1 MKPQGSD
8 TELLPARG
16 EPLIGREKE
25 RSEDHDLIPKPAPEV
40 QANERTGGLKWYLGM
55 LGPGLVSGASDN
67 DPTTVAALAVY
78 GASFGYGLSWLTLL
92 LFPMLA
98 TIQMIGAQVG
108 VVARRSLQRV
118 VRDRYGRGWGM
129 LLLLSVVSVNLVTIA
144 ADLEAGAAA
153 LGLLFHAAWQW
164 FVIPFALAML
174 AMMTV
179 GTYAHLQRA
188 LQVVLLIFAAYI
200 FSAFAAHPDWGAVL
214 HATFSPPISLRSD
227 YVKGALA
234 LLGTTVTAYVYV
246 WETIGQAE
254 QRPPI
259 RALGAA
265 KADAALGMLV
275 AVGVFWFILIATGAT
290 LGAHHEQVQTAQQ
303 AAQALG
309 PIAGP
314 LAGDLFAVGLLA
326 SAVLAVPVLA
336 ATNAYMLGSQF
347 NWRRSLSERIGT
359 ARYFYAALAGSL
371 LVAVLFP
378 FAGISPI
385 QLLIWASIA
394 GGIGT
399 PVGLTFLLLMARD
412 RRVMGDYPI
421 GKVLTWIGWATTL
434 LITVISVFFLYQQ
447 FSSMV

>member
-1 MKPQGSD
+1 MKPQGRD

-16 EPLIGREKE
+16 EPLIGSEEDR
-25 RSEDHDLIPKPAPEV
+25 EDHYLAPVPSREA
-40 QANERTGGLKWYLGM
+40 QAGKQTRGLKRYLSM
-55 LGPGLVSGASDN
+55 LGPGLVAGASDN
-67 DPTTVAALAVY
+67 DPTTVAALAVL
-78 GASFGYGLSWLTLL
+78 GASFGYGLSWLTIL

-108 VVARRSLQRV
+108 VVGRRSLQRV
-118 VRDRYGRGWGM
+118 VRDQYGRGWGM

-200 FSAFAAHPDWGAVL
+200 FSAFAAHPDWGVVL
-214 HATFSPPISLRSD
+214 HTTFFPPISLHSD

-254 QRPPI
+254 QRPPM

-275 AVGVFWFILIATGAT
+275 AVGVFWFILIATGAS

-326 SAVLAVPVLA
+326 SAILAVPVLA
-336 ATNAYMLGSQF
+336 ATTAYMLGGQF

-359 ARYFYAALAGSL
+359 ARYFYAALAG
-371 LVAVLFP
+371 V
-378 FAGISPI
+378 SPI

-399 PVGLTFLLLMARD
+399 PVGLTFLLLTARD

-421 GKVLTWIGWATTL
+421 GKVLTLIGWATTL
-434 LITVISVFFLYQQ
+434 LISVISVYFLYQQ
-447 FSSMV
+447 FWSMV